1 MRMMKIFMR
10 IYMRIMRSPYED
22 DEVLNDDNINQD
34 LHGDDDDTLP
44 EFDFVPPHSVLVVA
58 GEAIDN

>member
-1 MRMMKIFMR
+1 
-10 IYMRIMRSPYED
+10 MRIMRSPYED

-44 EFDFVPPHSVLVVA
+44 EFDFVPPHSVLVLA

>member
-1 MRMMKIFMR
+1 MRMMKFLMMIILMK
-10 IYMRIMRSPYED
+10 ISI
-22 DEVLNDDNINQD
+22 